1 LKSIRAISAKPPGNW
16 ASQELLYTGGSAN
29 TIFKIVLA
37 KKVNMFQRIEFK
49 IFIRILL
56 LFVALTLESYFVVS
70 KNYNYLVLLTP
81 VILYQLI
88 EFYRYHFK
96 GQKELEQFVE
106 SIRYRDFSRHFS
118 VKKAP
123 VELRS
128 LRDGF
133 NQITNTFKEIS
144 KEKETSFQYLQK
156 ILELVDTGILSFN
169 LQDGE
174 IIWMNESLKRML
186 NLPYLKHIQSLANRD
201 KELYEEVIS
210 LKPTESK
217 IAIVHLENRSFKIL
231 LSGTAFQTD
240 GNKFMLIA
248 FQNINEALD
257 ETESKAWKKL
267 LSVMTHEIMNSVAP
281 ISSLADTLKNRLQ
294 LSIPNLDDSGGAVRD
309 LEIGIETI
317 KRRSEGLLKFAE
329 TYRNLNKI
337 IKPNVKKVLVRDL
350 FENLY
355 QLMEPTLD
363 KKSIEMDIVLK
374 DPGLTVDVDP
384 SLIEQVLINLVVN
397 AIEALKDRPH
407 ATIVLSAAF
416 VNKKVAI
423 KVADNGSGIPGDV
436 LENIFIP
443 FFSTKKT
450 GSGIGLSL
458 CKQIMMLHK
467 GNINVHSVPGEGTAF
482 TLQF

>member
-1 LKSIRAISAKPPGNW
+1 
-16 ASQELLYTGGSAN
+16 
-29 TIFKIVLA
+29 
-37 KKVNMFQRIEFK
+37 
-49 IFIRILL
+49 
-56 LFVALTLESYFVVS
+56 
-70 KNYNYLVLLTP
+70 VLLSV

-123 VELRS
+123 LELRS
-128 LRDGF
+128 LREGF

-156 ILELVDTGILSFN
+156 ILELVDTGILSYN
-169 LQDGE
+169 VDNGE
-174 IIWMNESLKRML
+174 IIWMNESLKKML
-186 NLPYLKHIQSLANRD
+186 NLPYLKTIHSLMKRD
-201 KELYEEVIS
+201 KDLYDEVIS
-210 LKPTESK
+210 LKPAESK

-231 LSGTAFQTD
+231 LSGTAFQTE
-240 GNKFMLIA
+240 GSKFMLIA

-257 ETESKAWKKL
+257 ETESKAWQKL

-281 ISSLADTLKNRLQ
+281 ISSLADTLKNRLEK
-294 LSIPNLDDSGGAVRD
+294 SIPHLDNREGAVHD
-309 LEIGIETI
+309 LEIGIDTI

-337 IKPNVKKVLVRDL
+337 VKPNLKKVYVRDL

-355 QLMEPTLD
+355 QLMEPTLEQ
-363 KKSIEMDIVLK
+363 KNIEMDIVLK
-374 DPGLTVDVDP
+374 DPGLTVEVDP

-397 AIEALKDRPH
+397 AKEALKDRED
-407 ATIVLSAAF
+407 AMIILSAALNNN
-416 VNKKVAI
+416 NKVMI
-423 KVADNGSGIPGDV
+423 KVSDNGSGIPKDV

-482 TLQF
+482 TLQFP

>member
-1 LKSIRAISAKPPGNW
+1 MLK
-16 ASQELLYTGGSAN
+16 
-29 TIFKIVLA
+29 
-37 KKVNMFQRIEFK
+37 RIEFK
-49 IFIRILL
+49 IFIRIFL
-56 LFVALTLESYFVVS
+56 LFISITLASYLLVS
-70 KNYNYLVLLTP
+70 KNTNYLFLVVP
-81 VILYQLI
+81 IIIYQLI
-88 EFYRYHFK
+88 ELYRYHFK

-123 VELRS
+123 LELRS

-169 LQDGE
+169 LENGE
-174 IIWMNESLKRML
+174 IIWMNESLKKML
-186 NLPYLKHIQSLANRD
+186 NLPYLKHIHSLINRD

-210 LKPTESK
+210 LKPAESK
-217 IAIVHLENRSFKIL
+217 IAMVHLENRSFKIL

-281 ISSLADTLKNRLQ
+281 ISSLADTLKNRLKNSVEH
-294 LSIPNLDDSGGAVRD
+294 LNNENGAVYD

-317 KRRSEGLLKFAE
+317 KRRSESLLKFAE
-329 TYRNLNKI
+329 TYRNLNKV
-337 IKPNVKKVLVRDL
+337 KEPDLKKVYVRDL

-363 KKSIEMDIVLK
+363 QKNIEMDIVLK
-374 DPGLTVDVDP
+374 DPNLTVEVDP
-384 SLIEQVLINLVVN
+384 SLIEQVLINLIVN
-397 AIEALKDRPH
+397 ATEALKDKPDGR
-407 ATIVLSAAF
+407 IVLSGSLSS
-416 VNKKVAI
+416 KEKPLI
-423 KVADNGSGIPGDV
+423 KVADNGTGIDENI
-436 LENIFIP
+436 LESIFIP

-467 GNINVHSVPGEGTAF
+467 GNIHVHSVPGEGTAF
-482 TLQF
+482 TLLF

>member
-1 LKSIRAISAKPPGNW
+1 MLS
-16 ASQELLYTGGSAN
+16 
-29 TIFKIVLA
+29 
-37 KKVNMFQRIEFK
+37 KKVTTVFRQVEFK

-56 LFVALTLESYFVVS
+56 LFVSLTLGSYLLVTQ
-70 KNYNYLVLLTP
+70 NYNYLLLLG
-81 VILYQLI
+81 VIILYQLI

-96 GQKELEQFVE
+96 GQRELEQFVE

-281 ISSLADTLKNRLQ
+281 ISSLADTLKNRLEK
-294 LSIPNLDDSGGAVRD
+294 SIPHIDNKEGAIHD

-317 KRRSEGLLKFAE
+317 KRRSEGLMKFAE

-337 IKPNVKKVLVRDL
+337 TKPNLKKVYVRDL
-350 FENLY
+350 FE
-355 QLMEPTLD
+355 
-363 KKSIEMDIVLK
+363 
-374 DPGLTVDVDP
+374 
-384 SLIEQVLINLVVN
+384 
-397 AIEALKDRPH
+397 KDR
-407 ATIVLSAAF
+407 
-416 VNKKVAI
+416 K
-423 KVADNGSGIPGDV
+423 
-436 LENIFIP
+436 
-443 FFSTKKT
+443 
-450 GSGIGLSL
+450 
-458 CKQIMMLHK
+458 
-467 GNINVHSVPGEGTAF
+467 SVV
-482 TLQF
+482 